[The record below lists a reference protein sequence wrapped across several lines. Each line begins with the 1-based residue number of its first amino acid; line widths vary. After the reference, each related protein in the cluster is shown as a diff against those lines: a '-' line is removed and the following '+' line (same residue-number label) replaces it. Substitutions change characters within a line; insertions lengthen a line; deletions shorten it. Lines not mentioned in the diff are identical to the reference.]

1 MVATMQRFCSTC
13 SSQTAVAGRRKLVP
27 FQNHLQPGTSKTTSF
42 SAIKPAF
49 VYKTHVLCRSLP
61 GNTPEDV
68 SDALKADV
76 ERFAKNRVSNPTQER
91 PDTSPSPLKEA
102 VDKVLIADFFFVLV
116 ILAWFAVA
124 LVANSALQSSALLD
138 AWMPLWPLVFQP
150 AIGVLMAGALVS
162 GGIGWLQSQGAEKQ

>member
-1 MVATMQRFCSTC
+1 MHKGIMFY
-13 SSQTAVAGRRKLVP
+13 
-27 FQNHLQPGTSKTTSF
+27 HLLQ
-42 SAIKPAF
+42 
-49 VYKTHVLCRSLP
+49 
-61 GNTPEDV
+61 
-68 SDALKADV
+68 
-76 ERFAKNRVSNPTQER
+76 
-91 PDTSPSPLKEA
+91 
-102 VDKVLIADFFFVLV
+102 VLIADFFFVLV